1 MKIDRSFIEQIGRT
15 ARDTEIIAAIT
26 AMSHALGM
34 TVVGEG
40 IATSEQLD
48 ELTELECDTAQ
59 GFLFTRPLPADAIAA
74 YRRGGTP
81 HPG

>member
-1 MKIDRSFIEQIGRT
+1 
-15 ARDTEIIAAIT
+15 
-26 AMSHALGM
+26 MSHALGM

-40 IATSEQLD
+40 IATTEQLD
-48 ELTELECDTAQ
+48 ELIELECDTAQ

-74 YRRGGTP
+74 YRSGGTP

>member
-1 MKIDRSFIEQIGRT
+1 RSFIEQIGHT
-15 ARDTEIIAAIT
+15 VRDTEIIAAIT

-34 TVVGEG
+34 SVVGEG

-59 GFLFTRPLPADAIAA
+59 GFLFAHPLPADAIAQ
-74 YRRGGTP
+74 YRQGGTP

>member
-1 MKIDRSFIEQIGRT
+1 
-15 ARDTEIIAAIT
+15 AIT